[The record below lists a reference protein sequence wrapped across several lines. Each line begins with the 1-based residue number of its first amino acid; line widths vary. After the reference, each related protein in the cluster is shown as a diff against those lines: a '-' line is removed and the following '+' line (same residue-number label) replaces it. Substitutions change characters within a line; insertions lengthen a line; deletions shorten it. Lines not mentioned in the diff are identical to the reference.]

1 MKISFIAE
9 NDWANVLTEYS
20 HCLNKHS
27 EDIECKSICFK
38 PHPFN
43 YSIQHDYDLE
53 NCGDEILERV
63 RKWVDG
69 SDIIVFGEE
78 GHPIEP
84 SYRTLRGFSS
94 ILGLDL
100 FNSGKKLCIWHPGTH
115 YRQNFEF
122 YNNHP
127 LRDKI
132 YKHFYALDLY
142 RLSPKKVND
151 TPLFPY
157 QYYNFN
163 YDTFI
168 SNFKEKLDTL
178 PWTILHIPSNS
189 SIKGTPIFNKII
201 ESLDLDPK
209 LFTYKVLENV
219 PHSEVIK
226 EKEKSVFYLDQ
237 INDMCGG
244 YGLASLEAIF
254 LSNLTFSTVGN
265 IPDSMFKL
273 TGRYECP
280 VVPLESNIET
290 LTPLLNQFIKNTSKE
305 DLIEYMEGIGQWIK
319 NNNSP
324 ESIVKQF
331 KEFIT

>member
-1 MKISFIAE
+1 
-9 NDWANVLTEYS
+9 
-20 HCLNKHS
+20 LNKHG
-27 EDIECKSICFK
+27 EDIECKSICFR

-43 YSIQHDYDLE
+43 YKIQHDYDLFSCSNE
-53 NCGDEILERV
+53 KKLEA
-63 RKWVDG
+63 KKFLEE
-69 SDIIVFGEE
+69 SDVIVFGEE
-78 GHPIEP
+78 GHPLEFN
-84 SYRTLRGFSS
+84 YRTLREFQNL
-94 ILGLDL
+94 LGIDL
-100 FNSGKKLCIWHPGTH
+100 LNSHKKLCIWHPGTH
-115 YRQNFEF
+115 YRQNFGF

-142 RLSPKKVND
+142 RLSPKKIND

-157 QYYNFN
+157 QYYTFN
-163 YDTFI
+163 YNTFI
-168 SNFKEKLDTL
+168 SNFKEKLNIL

-189 SIKGTPIFNKII
+189 SIKGTSAFNKII
-201 ESLDLDPK
+201 ENLDLDPK
-209 LFTYKVLENV
+209 LFIYKVLENV

-226 EKEKSVFYLDQ
+226 EKEKSIFYLDQ
-237 INDMCGG
+237 INDICGG

-254 LSNLTFSTVGN
+254 LSNLTFSTIGN
-265 IPDSMFKL
+265 IPDSMYKL

-280 VVPLESNIET
+280 VVSLEGNIET
-290 LTPLLNQFIKNTSKE
+290 LTSQLNQFIKNTSKE

-331 KEFIT
+331 KGFII